1 MSHFST
7 VKTKMGDFDC
17 ALGAIEDLG
26 YTVERADE
34 GVEITVAEYSGDG
47 GNVVAVIRMDQGYD
61 IGIRHET
68 VTSFVADWW
77 GVKGITKAKFLD
89 DVSQK
94 YSHKKVKSELL
105 ARGYTVSKEETE
117 KDGTIRM
124 QVRRFDA

>member
-7 VKTKMGDFDC
+7 VKTKMEDLDC

-34 GVEITVAEYSGDG
+34 GVEITVAGYSSQGQ
-47 GNVVAVIRMDQGYD
+47 NVVAAIRLDDSYD
-61 IGIRHET
+61 IGVRHDT

-77 GVKGITKAKFLD
+77 GVKGITQEKFLD
-89 DVSQK
+89 DVGQK
-94 YSHKKVKSELL
+94 YSHNKVKSELL
-105 ARGYTVSKEETE
+105 SRGYTVSEEETE

-124 QVRRFDA
+124 RVRRFDA